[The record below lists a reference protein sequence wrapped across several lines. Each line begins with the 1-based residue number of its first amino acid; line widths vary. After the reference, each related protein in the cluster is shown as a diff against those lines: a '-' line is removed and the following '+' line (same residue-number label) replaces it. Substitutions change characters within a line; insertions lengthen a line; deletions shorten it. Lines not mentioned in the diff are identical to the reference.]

1 VRGRARAAGYRG
13 DVTSPDVLAPASLG
27 PLTLRNRVIKAATWE
42 GMAPGGFVSDALI
55 DYHLAVARG
64 GVGMTTV
71 AYLAVAPEGRTE
83 VDQIYW
89 RPEALPGLR
98 RLTDAVHE
106 TGAKVSAQI
115 GHAGPVADA
124 SSTGLASLAPSR
136 SFNPLSMTFNRAAT
150 RDDIA
155 RVTRQHAE
163 AARMALDAGFDCI
176 EIHLGHNYLA
186 SSFLSPGINRRRD
199 EFGGSLANRAKVARG
214 VVEAVREAV
223 GNRVAV
229 IAKLNMEDGVARG
242 IQLSESLETARLLDT
257 DGHLDALQLTAGS
270 SLKNPMYLFK
280 GGAPVRE
287 FAAQLRHPVLR
298 SGMRL
303 GGRFFLREYEYRPLY
318 FLEQAKRFQ
327 EVVGL
332 PIVLLG
338 GVVDRAGMQNAMAE
352 GFEFVAMA
360 RALLREPDLVN
371 RIAAEPTT
379 SSLCI
384 HCNRCMPTI
393 YQGTHCP
400 EIPAA

>member
-1 VRGRARAAGYRG
+1 MVA
-13 DVTSPDVLAPASLG
+13 PDVFAPARLG
-27 PLTLRNRVIKAATWE
+27 PITLRNRVIKAATWE
-42 GMAPGGFVSDALI
+42 GVAPGGLVSDELVEF
-55 DYHLAVARG
+55 HLAVARG

-83 VDQIYW
+83 ANQITW

-106 TGAKVSAQI
+106 AGARVSAQI

-124 SSTGLASLAPSR
+124 SSNGVASLAPSR

-150 RDDIA
+150 PEDIS

-163 AARMALDAGFDCI
+163 AARMAAGVGFDCI

-199 EFGGSLANRAKVARG
+199 EYGGSLANRAKVARG
-214 VVEAVREAV
+214 IAEAVRTAV
-223 GNRVAV
+223 DGEVAV
-229 IAKLNMEDGVARG
+229 IAKLNMEDGVRG
-242 IQLSESLETARLLDT
+242 GIRLPEALETARMLDA
-257 DGHLDALQLTAGS
+257 DGHLDALELTAGS

-287 FAAQLRHPVLR
+287 FAAELKNPLLRV
-298 SGMRL
+298 GMRL
-303 GGRFFLREYEYRPLY
+303 GGAAFMREYEYRPLY
-318 FLEQAKRFQ
+318 FLDDAKRFRD
-327 EVVGL
+327 VVRMPL
-332 PIVLLG
+332 VLLG
-338 GVVDRAGMQNAMAE
+338 GVVDRADMDTAMAE
-352 GFEFVAMA
+352 GFAFVAMG
-360 RALLREPDLVN
+360 RALLREPDLLT
-371 RIAAEPTT
+371 RITAEPGAT
-379 SSLCI
+379 SRCI

-393 YQGTHCP
+393 YRGTFCP